1 MELPELSTVL
11 SVLAYYLIHSWG
23 YSHQGL
29 GSLVTPF
36 YRGENCTGQ
45 PCDPACRALH
55 QCTPAGAVTGHLPGS
70 RTGPLS
76 SAEPDRPGGI
86 TALGSGG
93 QSSSW
98 LVTPRPED
106 SLCRGAQAYP
116 PPTPPHTHTHTRAH
130 THTHTHAHIGTSP
143 ASPSL
148 LPASASCSL
157 TLLTWQKALP
167 GWGSRPLPSPTSP
180 PGHVHCPAVCPAH
193 VDSGPASSYPQGPRI
208 TATHSPA
215 HLSSFTALLCLRGGK
230 KGQRRVHLG
239 QRSPVSP
246 PQLCGVVPERLLVV
260 ARVNLS
266 MHPPAPP
273 PHPLALGRLGAG
285 W

>member
-55 QCTPAGAVTGHLPGS
+55 QCTPAGAVTGRLPGS
-70 RTGPLS
+70 RAGPLS

-116 PPTPPHTHTHTRAH
+116 PPTPPHTHMHTRAH
-130 THTHTHAHIGTSP
+130 THTHTHTHTHMHTLAPRPPRPLSSLPLPPARSPCSPGRRHCLGGGPGLSP
-143 ASPSL
+143 ALQAL
-148 LPASASCSL
+148 LAM
-157 TLLTWQKALP
+157 
-167 GWGSRPLPSPTSP
+167 
-180 PGHVHCPAVCPAH
+180 
-193 VDSGPASSYPQGPRI
+193 
-208 TATHSPA
+208 
-215 HLSSFTALLCLRGGK
+215 FTALLSVLHMETLARLPHTH
-230 KGQRRVHLG
+230 RVPGSLPPTPLPT
-239 QRSPVSP
+239 SPHSQPCCV
-246 PQLCGVVPERLLVV
+246 
-260 ARVNLS
+260 
-266 MHPPAPP
+266 
-273 PHPLALGRLGAG
+273 
-285 W
+285 